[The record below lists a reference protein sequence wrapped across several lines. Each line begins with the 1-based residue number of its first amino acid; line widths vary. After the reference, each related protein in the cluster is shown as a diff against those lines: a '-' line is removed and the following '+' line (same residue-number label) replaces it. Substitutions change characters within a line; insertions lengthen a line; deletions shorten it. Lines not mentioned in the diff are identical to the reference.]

1 MTQNKPA
8 IRMLVL
14 IIRHKDMKKAH
25 AIFDAHNAPVQY
37 LCFGEGTA
45 TNEVMDVLGLGIS
58 EKVILFCPVLKIQV
72 PDLFNALTEGLCL
85 NKPNKGCA
93 FTFPISG
100 ASSYIKKI
108 LASEIP
114 QTSQKARESEEKQMI
129 HEAKHCLLMVT
140 INQGFSEEVMIAA
153 TAAGAAGGTVVH
165 ARRLDSQDTLKKWG
179 ISVQPEKEMVYIL
192 VEKEKKLAIMKAIS
206 EHCGLLSD
214 AQGILMSIPVD
225 DVIGLNIETPP
236 A

>member
-14 IIRHKDMKKAH
+14 IIGHKDTKKAH

-37 LCFGEGTA
+37 LCIGEGTA
-45 TNEVMDVLGLGIS
+45 TSEVIDVLGLGIS
-58 EKVILFCPVLKIQV
+58 EKVILFCPVLKLQV
-72 PDLFNALTEGLCL
+72 PELFRALAEGLCL
-85 NKPNKGCA
+85 HKPNRGCA

-108 LASEIP
+108 LASELP
-114 QTSQKARESEEKQMI
+114 KTSQKEHEGEERQMI

-165 ARRLDSQDTLKKWG
+165 ARRLDSQETLKKWG

-192 VEKEKKLAIMKAIS
+192 VEQEKKLAIMKAIS
-206 EHCGLLSD
+206 EQCGLLSE

-225 DVIGLNIETPP
+225 GVIGLNIDTPSS
-236 A
+236 